1 MSTAGSGDVLSG
13 ILAGIC
19 GYVKDEDLTLGVAA
33 GAYLNGRAG
42 ELAQEIS
49 PRCPCCPATPSRIFR
64 TPCGRYSR
72 RGTRALPNPDG
83 AKYDLKT

>member
-1 MSTAGSGDVLSG
+1 MLSG

-42 ELAQEIS
+42 ELAQENIS
-49 PRCPCCPATPSRIFR
+49 AVSMLSGDTVAPYSGRRAGDTRGGGRDRIR
-64 TPCGRYSR
+64 TPMGR
-72 RGTRALPNPDG
+72 NMI
-83 AKYDLKT
+83 

>member
-42 ELAQEIS
+42 ELAQENIS
-49 PRCPCCPATPSRIFR
+49 AVSMLSGDTVAHIPDAVREILAAGDESASEPRWGEI
-64 TPCGRYSR
+64 
-72 RGTRALPNPDG
+72 
-83 AKYDLKT
+83 